1 MASWGGYF
9 VYYRICYSVFSAL
22 HLGLVLWYQFLIPD
36 YRLYSPGWIMP
47 ALTAPFLVLSLIV
60 IAVSVYKYFFHL
72 SGIAVFTNIAPSDEL
87 FRKGLHRYVRHPL
100 YSGTLLLVW
109 SLFSLFPLLSNL
121 LACTIISLYTIIGIR
136 WEEKKLR
143 ETFGLD
149 YKKYADQTPM
159 LFPRMKNRRKKFY
172 I

>member
-1 MASWGGYF
+1 MPGY
-9 VYYRICYSVFSAL
+9 
-22 HLGLVLWYQFLIPD
+22 W
-36 YRLYSPGWIMP
+36 LYTPGWITT
-47 ALTAPFLVLSLIV
+47 ALTIPFLAAGIVV

-72 SGIAVFTNIAPSDEL
+72 SGIAVFTNEAPSGEL
-87 FRKGLHRYVRHPL
+87 FQQGLHRYVRHPL

-136 WEEKKLR
+136 WEEKKLS
-143 ETFGLD
+143 ETFGSG
-149 YKKYADQTPM
+149 YKKYAEQVPM
-159 LFPRMKNRRKKFY
+159 LFPRMKIRGKKFY